1 MKKQGGLYKGTD
13 RFVLYLQK
21 NIVIAFIVHFRR
33 INFRNLIPKFI
44 TFVADCIVLIFSFF
58 IQLII
63 MGGCKIMNPCNV
75 LSIMGDVF
83 SDIRPLTQKNTGEI
97 YGVFFQ
103 VRVPRAFRN
112 ADGTYDYDMLPIQYR
127 TLTDAMQKFALNLKC
142 GDSISIVGTVQV
154 TNGQFMIC
162 TDSVSLMMASA
173 DRLHKI
179 SSDDEYVPAKA
190 ETVASN
196 STQQQQNEDE
206 GEDSCLPKGQ
216 CELPF

>member
-1 MKKQGGLYKGTD
+1 M
-13 RFVLYLQK
+13 
-21 NIVIAFIVHFRR
+21 IAFIVHFRR

-97 YGVFFQ
+97 FGVFFQ

-112 ADGTYDYDMLPIQYR
+112 ADGTYDYDVLPIQYH

-142 GDSISIVGTVQV
+142 GDSISLVGTVQV
-154 TNGQFMIC
+154 KTGQFMVC
-162 TDSVSLMMASA
+162 TDSVSLTMTSA

-190 ETVASN
+190 ETVVSIRRK
-196 STQQQQNEDE
+196 T
-206 GEDSCLPKGQ
+206 SCFGPVK
-216 CELPF
+216 